1 MDTAQ
6 WVSIHIRD
14 RLEKGEI
21 SIKDAFLYEGAFHT
35 PDDKSKA
42 LTEDDIDKL
51 TIPSEGI
58 GEVCARGRRGS
69 EGWLDLYDGES
80 KICEL
85 HWDNREKILNNQF
98 EISESD
104 KKYKIEYSGWSPQA
118 GPLGHVFIDISAANN
133 K

>member
-1 MDTAQ
+1 M
-6 WVSIHIRD
+6 SIYR
-14 RLEKGEI
+14 
-21 SIKDAFLYEGAFHT
+21 GAFHT